1 MVFKILDME
10 NNCVLEN
17 IVREE
22 KQECKND
29 TNIFNEKRKYNK
41 KTKLT
46 AMEYIKECFK
56 YAFVA
61 NIIGVFAETFCRIF
75 GHSNCKDTTGAL
87 LEAVRSMNSL
97 FAILAVCL
105 AIISIGKPVCE
116 KLIDYYLSVK

>member
-1 MVFKILDME
+1 ME
-10 NNCVLEN
+10 NFGCINTV
-17 IVREE
+17 VDSK
-22 KQECKND
+22 KQGDGSDANVA
-29 TNIFNEKRKYNK
+29 NEKRKYNK

-56 YAFVA
+56 YAFFA

-75 GHSNCKDTTGAL
+75 GQSNCKDTTGAL

-105 AIISIGKPVCE
+105 AVISIGKPVCE
-116 KLIDYYLSVK
+116 KLIDYYLSIK